1 MGDTETPSGQLPDYY
16 ELLQVSPNAEPETI
30 HRVYR
35 LFAQRVHPDNL
46 ETGNE
51 AKFRALQDAY
61 SVLSDPEKRAEYDLL
76 YHQTRQDRWQ
86 TISDWNRGTDDFSLE
101 QFSRVTVL
109 EVLYGR
115 RRTHPHD
122 PGVYLN
128 EIETYTGTPREH
140 LEFTTWY
147 LVQKKFIERNDSSR
161 IFITAAGVDYLEER
175 HSDNVQRRR
184 LTAASTVAEREQDVA

>member
-76 YHQTRQDRWQ
+76 YHQTRQDL
-86 TISDWNRGTDDFSLE
+86 SLI
-101 QFSRVTVL
+101 
-109 EVLYGR
+109 
-115 RRTHPHD
+115 H
-122 PGVYLN
+122 
-128 EIETYTGTPREH
+128 I
-140 LEFTTWY
+140 
-147 LVQKKFIERNDSSR
+147 
-161 IFITAAGVDYLEER
+161 
-175 HSDNVQRRR
+175 
-184 LTAASTVAEREQDVA
+184 